1 MPGSFFN
8 ISVLHFLTI
17 SVIDRAGSSQLHVI
31 QYMVKIFGGMTC
43 TLASCIEE
51 VKNIKLHNAQ
61 YYNVLT

>member
-31 QYMVKIFGGMTC
+31 QYLVKIFGGMTC
-43 TLASCIEE
+43 TLYRGSYTMLSI
-51 VKNIKLHNAQ
+51 
-61 YYNVLT
+61 TMS

>member
-43 TLASCIEE
+43 TLYRGSHTMLSI
-51 VKNIKLHNAQ
+51 
-61 YYNVLT
+61 TMS